1 MIEEYIPAGY
11 PNRVSRAYLHE
22 ILHITDREIRS
33 QIADA
38 GERGVLIA
46 SADGGYFQRE
56 SAADDPYIEAYIA
69 LERKRFTTQSHKLK
83 MLRHAM
89 QEIDPEY
96 DRDQIPGQ
104 MRFEW

>member
-1 MIEEYIPAGY
+1 MIEEFIPAGY
-11 PNRVSRAYLHE
+11 QNRVSRAYLHE

-46 SADGGYFQRE
+46 SYGGGYFRRE

-83 MLRHAM
+83 LLRKAM
-89 QEIDPEY
+89 KGTDE
-96 DRDQIPGQ
+96 IPGQ
-104 MRFEW
+104 MSFKW